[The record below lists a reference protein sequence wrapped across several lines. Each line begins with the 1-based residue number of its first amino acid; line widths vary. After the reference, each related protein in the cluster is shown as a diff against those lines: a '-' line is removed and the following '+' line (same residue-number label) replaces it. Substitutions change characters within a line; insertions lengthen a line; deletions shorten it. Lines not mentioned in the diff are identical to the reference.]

1 MSDSFHETA
10 PLLACHVLLD
20 WSDVL
25 CLDSVAICLGWH
37 AMLVSVPIAGFLA
50 ASTSGPTPSIAD
62 LRADFRAQI
71 RAEVDARHDARMRKR
86 YPPLLAL

>member
-1 MSDSFHETA
+1 
-10 PLLACHVLLD
+10 
-20 WSDVL
+20 
-25 CLDSVAICLGWH
+25 
-37 AMLVSVPIAGFLA
+37 MLVSVPIAGFLA